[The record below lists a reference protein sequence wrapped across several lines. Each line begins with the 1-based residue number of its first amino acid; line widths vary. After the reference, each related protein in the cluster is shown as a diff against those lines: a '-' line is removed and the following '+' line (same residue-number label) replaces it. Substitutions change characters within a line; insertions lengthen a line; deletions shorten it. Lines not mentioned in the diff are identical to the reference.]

1 MVHSEP
7 KIVIR
12 RILVPLDDSELAAT
26 VVPYVASIAK
36 RFQSRCILYH
46 VLESRP
52 RWKRGA
58 LPPLIDGLPAENI
71 QQYLDRVAQKL
82 TEQGVEADTL
92 IERGEPASMILKA
105 ARAQKA
111 DLVAVATHGHGGIG
125 PWLFG
130 TVAHRVVERANSTLL
145 LVRPSPAA
153 PVAGVVQL
161 QRLLIPVDGS
171 EEGEAALPW
180 AGEFARRHEATLHL
194 LQVVPTLESL
204 PGTRATAAA
213 LSPAMVGEFLTAAS
227 DAAQAYLQRLSA
239 KLRKENVT
247 CEVAVLRGEPADEI
261 LQYAGQV
268 GAELTFMATHG
279 RIGFGGAWYG
289 SVVNK
294 VLSRFTSPLIL
305 VRAPGKHEEE

>member
-7 KIVIR
+7 KIVVR

-36 RFQSRCILYH
+36 RFRSRCVLYH

-58 LPPLIDGLPAENI
+58 LPPLVDGPPAENI
-71 QQYLDRVAQKL
+71 QEYLDRVAQKL
-82 TEQGVEADTL
+82 SEHGIEADTL

-105 ARAQKA
+105 AQVQKA

-145 LVRPSPAA
+145 LVRPSSAA
-153 PVAGVVQL
+153 PTVGAVQL
-161 QRLLIPVDGS
+161 RRLLIPVDGS
-171 EEGEAALPW
+171 QEGEAALPW
-180 AGEFARRHEATLHL
+180 AREFVRRCEATLHL
-194 LQVVPTLESL
+194 LQIVPTLESL

-213 LSPAMVGEFLTAAS
+213 LSPAMVGEFLIAAS

-239 KLRKENVT
+239 KLRKEKVT

-261 LQYAGQV
+261 IEYAAQAGID
-268 GAELTFMATHG
+268 LTFMATHG
-279 RIGFGGAWYG
+279 RLGFGGAWYG

-305 VRAPGKHEEE
+305 VRAPGKHEE